1 MAVQVVDL
9 TMEQIGYQVRQAM
22 ATFARRANITEVH
35 PFCEDVTVYPWPRSV
50 APLVIEPGNVL
61 TQATHV
67 VVRLRVGN
75 PEPVSNLADCWDAEV
90 AVRCRDGVTV
100 VLGSVIQSWGVIRS
114 MLAERYAHLASLF
127 CTAILVA
134 AGDLPAI
141 E

>member
-1 MAVQVVDL
+1 MAVHVVDL
-9 TMEQIGYQVRQAM
+9 TVEQIGQQVSQAM
-22 ATFARRANITEVH
+22 ARFAQRVNITEMH
-35 PFCEDVTVYPWPRSV
+35 PFCEDVTVYPWPSSV
-50 APLVIEPGNVL
+50 APLVVYPGEPS
-61 TQATHV
+61 TQATHL

-75 PEPVSNLADCWDAEV
+75 PEPVLDLAGCWDAEV

-114 MLAERYAHLASLF
+114 TLAERYTHLASLF

-134 AGDLPAI
+134 AGDLPVM